1 MLSKLEDR
9 FWVRSMGIAIPKVIY
24 PGIYGELGVVNQTRF
39 GHQIHDYE
47 KLSVKINKE
56 MLIFFFRFYILNFTE

>member
-1 MLSKLEDR
+1 ME
-9 FWVRSMGIAIPKVIY
+9 IPIHKVIY
-24 PGIYGELGVVNQTRF
+24 PGIYGELGVVNQIRF

-47 KLSVKINKE
+47 RLSVKINKE

>member
-1 MLSKLEDR
+1 MLSELEDR
-9 FWVRSMGIAIPKVIY
+9 FWVRSMDIAIPKVIY
-24 PGIYGELGVVNQTRF
+24 PGIYEELGVVDQTRF
-39 GHQIHDYE
+39 GHQSHDYE